1 MSKPAFPSTQKYND
15 GRMPTQHLG
24 MNLRDYFAGQA
35 LIGLSMRLCGED
47 VDNLSERIKGGRIE
61 AKAAYAL
68 ADALL
73 DERES

>member
-1 MSKPAFPSTQKYND
+1 
-15 GRMPTQHLG
+15 
-24 MNLRDYFAGQA
+24 
-35 LIGLSMRLCGED
+35 MRLCGED